1 MLISTF
7 ISTLTSW
14 QLKITLRSLAAA
26 LNVLA
31 LSDRILLGKPRQV
44 EISFQGSNESLH
56 WHVTNEF
63 KMDVTNEF
71 KMDGSCNTT
80 GKQTDPDLA
89 AFLSFL
95 SSNIHG
101 SSQVN
106 GHIGEWWCLHIK
118 VSIAISYI
126 EPLQ

>member
-14 QLKITLRSLAAA
+14 QLKITSRSLAAA

-63 KMDVTNEF
+63 KMD
-71 KMDGSCNTT
+71 GSCNTT

-101 SSQVN
+101 SSQVS

-126 EPLQ
+126 